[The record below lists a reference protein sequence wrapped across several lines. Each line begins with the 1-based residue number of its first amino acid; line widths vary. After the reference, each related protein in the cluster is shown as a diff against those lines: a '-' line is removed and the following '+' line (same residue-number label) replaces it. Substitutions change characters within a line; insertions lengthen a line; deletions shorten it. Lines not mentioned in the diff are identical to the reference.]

1 MRNEEPPRNSPRGS
15 VLRARHGPYKCACA
29 ALSRGGR
36 RRRKRYKRV
45 CLLYIS
51 HEGHHCEA
59 GAKRARSRTGAPPP
73 SARACGRLLYSGSP
87 AFRAG
92 RRTCKNAGERGRGAR
107 ALLSDPFS
115 PRSDS
120 SSESVQI
127 WTWLGGI
134 YLKTRPFP
142 GDTEKRCF
150 SDLTRTY
157 GTMRH
162 PNLVPYNPLPG
173 SEFRETRLGCLIV
186 PYVRVR
192 SEKQRFSERFSV

>member
-15 VLRARHGPYKCACA
+15 VLRARHGPYKCACV

-36 RRRKRYKRV
+36 GCRKRYKRV

-127 WTWLGGI
+127 WTWLGGTSTWFGTI
-134 YLKTRPFP
+134 SSSRRTTFGKGGRRKGRAYFLGLHSNTVTTPK
-142 GDTEKRCF
+142 EKH
-150 SDLTRTY
+150 S
-157 GTMRH
+157 
-162 PNLVPYNPLPG
+162 
-173 SEFRETRLGCLIV
+173 
-186 PYVRVR
+186 
-192 SEKQRFSERFSV
+192 RFGKHYY